1 MTTQSSNIASLPI
14 ASDDALSLNP
24 NAGGMA
30 ALVEST
36 LPNFNEAAQALLA
49 TMSHDRQQRA
59 ERRGKTHAKYVK
71 MQKDDLITEGIDML
85 TENAAAAFFGESGKR
100 RALWLLGESDSGKTR
115 SMEYHIPKRPEF
127 LPYVTATGEEFKPF
141 VSFEAPRPIT
151 LKGFA
156 RKALAAC
163 GYPMVPSRLTEQELF
178 ELLKEV
184 IRNNRILFMH
194 VDEMQHVLKGTTT
207 KEIQNVSDIIKSLL
221 QIPDWP
227 LHMILSGVPSL
238 ARFLSPEDGDSQLR
252 NRSFIIELKQMAGKD
267 AKALLGVQEQI
278 FLGEGLSLGETN
290 CEEFMYRLI
299 HGCVGACGTIIQTIQ
314 AAAERAIV
322 CPEKANPNVV
332 TLKHYAYVYAL
343 NTGCRPSENVFLQD
357 DWKSIDPRQSL
368 AKVLAK
374 ATHDEMLLK
383 SKKKGA

>member
-1 MTTQSSNIASLPI
+1 MTTQSSITSLSD
-14 ASDDALSLNP
+14 ASDDVLAVTP
-24 NAGGMA
+24 NTGGMA
-30 ALVEST
+30 AVIEST
-36 LPNFNEAAQALLA
+36 FPKFNEAAQALLA
-49 TMSHDRQQRA
+49 TMSHERQQRA

-71 MQKDDLITEGIDML
+71 MPKDDLINEAIDML

-127 LPYVTATGEEFKPF
+127 RPYVTPAGEEFKPF

-163 GYPMVPSRLTEQELF
+163 GYPMVPGRLTEQELF

-184 IRNNRILFMH
+184 IRTNRILFMH

-252 NRSFIIELKQMAGKD
+252 NRSFIVELKQMTNKD
-267 AKALLGVQEQI
+267 AKALLGVQKQI
-278 FLGEGLSLGETN
+278 VLGEGLSLGETDS
-290 CEEFMYRLI
+290 EEFMHRLI

-322 CPEKANPNVV
+322 YPEKANPNVV
-332 TLKHYAYVYAL
+332 TLNHYASVYAL
-343 NTGCRPSENVFLQD
+343 YSGCRPSENVFLQD
-357 DWKSIDPRQSL
+357 DWKSIDPRLSL
-368 AKVLAK
+368 AKMLAK
-374 ATHDEMLLK
+374 ATRDEMPIK
-383 SKKKGA
+383 TKKKGA